1 MTLPSA
7 TDGRLAIAVIGIRGL
22 PANYGGLETCADEVT
37 RRWVAAGHE
46 VRVYC
51 RKNRYAERPLQYKG
65 VDLVYTPS
73 IDSKSLDTITHTL
86 FSIVHLLFTGRRFRH
101 VHLYNTGNSIF
112 MPLLKL
118 FGKKV
123 VLSGDGIE
131 WRREKWGR
139 LAKFVHKLGERC
151 AVWFADSIVVDNA
164 EVGKYYRQH
173 FGIETDLI
181 AYGANDIEPNAPLSA
196 ELLRKHDLRAGE
208 YFLFVG
214 RLAPEKG
221 VHNLLAAYKTLQT
234 DWPLVI
240 IGDDPNGGE
249 YRDGL
254 FAQQSERI
262 RFLGFVYN
270 EAYEQLLVN
279 ARLYVSASELEG
291 TSPSLVA
298 AMGAGVC
305 ALVNGI
311 EENIATAHG
320 AAAIYAKND
329 TRALG
334 LLWQELIENPSRV
347 AEIAAQGKD
356 CVARNYRWDAI
367 AQQYIDVFRRIS

>member
-1 MTLPSA
+1 MS
-7 TDGRLAIAVIGIRGL
+7 IAVIGIRGL

-37 RRWVAAGHE
+37 RRWVEAGHE

-51 RKNRYAERPLQYKG
+51 RRNRYQQRPSSYNG

-73 IDSKSLDTITHTL
+73 IDSKSLDTVSHTL
-86 FSIVHLLFTGRRFRH
+86 FSIVHLLFTGWRFRH

-139 LAKFVHKLGERC
+139 VAKLVHRVGERF

-164 EVGKYYRQH
+164 EVGKYYRER
-173 FGIETDLI
+173 FGISTDLI
-181 AYGANDIEPNAPLSA
+181 AYGANDIEPDTEHSA
-196 ELLRKHDLRAGE
+196 QLLERHELTARA
-208 YFLFVG
+208 YYLFVG

-221 VHNLLAAYKTLQT
+221 VHNLIEAYRSLNTE
-234 DWPLVI
+234 WPLVI
-240 IGDDPNGGE
+240 IGDDPSGGD
-249 YRDGL
+249 YRDQL
-254 FAQQSERI
+254 FAQQSSRI

-270 EAYEQLLVN
+270 EDYEQLLVN
-279 ARLYVSASELEG
+279 AYMYVSASELEG
-291 TSPSLVA
+291 TSPSLVS
-298 AMGAGVC
+298 AMGAEVC

-311 EENIATAHG
+311 EENVATARG
-320 AAAIYAKND
+320 AAALYRKNATD
-329 TRALG
+329 DLAR
-334 LLWQELIENPSRV
+334 LWQALIDDPERV
-347 AEIAAQGKD
+347 ARTAAEGKA
-356 CVARNYRWDAI
+356 CVARYYRWEAI
-367 AQQYIDVFRRIS
+367 AEQYLDVFRRVG